1 MDLSLET
8 INNILQQGFS
18 GVLSLAV
25 TQVSDDKI
33 IATAPITETCYRPG
47 GFVHGGVYLALAE
60 TLAGLGSM
68 LAVDRE
74 KYEVLGIQ
82 VSANHTSSAK
92 SGEMTITATPIHK
105 GRKTHIWNIDITC
118 NNKLLST
125 VRVTNMVV
133 KKV

>member
-1 MDLSLET
+1 MDLSLKT
-8 INNILQQGFS
+8 INDLLQQGFS
-18 GVLSLAV
+18 GVLGIMV

-33 IATAPITETCYRPG
+33 IATAPITENHYRPG

-68 LAVDRE
+68 VYVDRE

-105 GRKTHIWNIDITC
+105 GRKTHIWNVDISC
-118 NNKLLST
+118 EGRLLST
-125 VRVTNMVV
+125 VRVTNIIV